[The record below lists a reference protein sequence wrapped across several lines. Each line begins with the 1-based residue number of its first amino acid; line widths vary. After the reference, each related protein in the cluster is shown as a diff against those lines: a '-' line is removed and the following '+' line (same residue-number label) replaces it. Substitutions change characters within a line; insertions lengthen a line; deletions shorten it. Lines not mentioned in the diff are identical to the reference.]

1 MIIRMKHLRH
11 PLRTAS
17 LVRERVAG
25 YLDRKRVADYCER
38 RFRGD
43 ARYDLQNVAN
53 GFVSR
58 VDDAADDAELL
69 ERICTAY
76 IKSVEQQQSAPEIY
90 QATEWWQRVR
100 QRSLEPVMQA
110 LKTKDDRT
118 LSRIYRNFFRD
129 PCSTGLVGVPWG
141 MSQALMGGA
150 AKRFHRRLYLGD
162 VLYRIAY
169 WEAQTGSRFSIVD
182 LAGPGVGNPF
192 GIEIDGTLVTTGAA
206 YQHYCAQRIGSEL
219 GPDGSLVAEIG
230 GGFGGMAYYLL
241 RDRAKLTYL
250 DFDVPES
257 IALTSYYLMKAFPKL
272 NFFLY
277 GERAL
282 TMEEIARA
290 DVVLMPVFEMEK
302 MPSQSVDVVF
312 SSHAISDLSQE
323 VVEEY
328 MERIRYMTRS
338 SFVCIGQ
345 GSTAIP
351 GRGSES
357 ADWFR
362 LAETRSSGWHSHTH
376 PAVNEVECVY
386 RVSHGQACS
395 PDDQPGRAAICR

>member
-1 MIIRMKHLRH
+1 MSKIKHLRH

-25 YLDRKRVADYCER
+25 YLDRRRVVNDGER

-43 ARYDLQNVAN
+43 ARYDLDSVTK

-58 VDDAADDAELL
+58 SADTGDDAELL
-69 ERICTAY
+69 ERICAAY
-76 IKSVEQQQSAPEIY
+76 RKAVEDQASAPEIY
-90 QATEWWQRVR
+90 RATGWWDGVR
-100 QRSLEPVMQA
+100 QRSLGPVIRA
-110 LKTKDDRT
+110 LETRNVGA
-118 LSRIYRNFFRD
+118 LNGMYRRFFRD
-129 PCSTGLVGVPWG
+129 ACSTGLVGVPWG
-141 MSQALMGGA
+141 MSQAYWGGV
-150 AKRFHRRLYLGD
+150 AKRFDRRLYLGD
-162 VLYRIAY
+162 VLYRIDY
-169 WEAQTGSRFSIVD
+169 WRARTDGRFPLRD
-182 LAGPGVGNPF
+182 LAGPEVGDPF

-241 RDRAKLTYL
+241 RDRAKVTYL

-257 IALTSYYLMKAFPKL
+257 VALTSYYLMKAFPERRVL
-272 NFFLY
+272 LY
-277 GERAL
+277 GESEL

-302 MPSQSVDVVF
+302 MPPESVDVVF
-312 SSHAISDLSQE
+312 SSHAITDLSRE
-323 VVEEY
+323 VMEEY
-328 MERIRYMTRS
+328 MERIRYMTRG
-338 SFVCIGQ
+338 SFLCIGQ

-351 GRGSES
+351 GSER

-362 LAETRSSGWHSHTH
+362 LAEMR
-376 PAVNEVECVY
+376 
-386 RVSHGQACS
+386 
-395 PDDQPGRAAICR
+395 